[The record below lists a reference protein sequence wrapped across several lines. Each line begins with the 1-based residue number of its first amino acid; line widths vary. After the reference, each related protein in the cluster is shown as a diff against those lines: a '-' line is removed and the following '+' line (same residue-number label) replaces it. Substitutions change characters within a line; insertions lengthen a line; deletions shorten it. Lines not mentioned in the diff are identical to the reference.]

1 MTSPLD
7 LPDLVPT
14 LVVVWACALVIP
26 LAELAKAK
34 YRGMSAARPILLAG
48 SRYVCFGSML
58 TIFGIAQ
65 KANFLGLISF
75 SLYIFTILMA
85 SVAVACG
92 GLAVR
97 YAAQARVL
105 K

>member
-1 MTSPLD
+1 
-7 LPDLVPT
+7 
-14 LVVVWACALVIP
+14 
-26 LAELAKAK
+26 
-34 YRGMSAARPILLAG
+34 
-48 SRYVCFGSML
+48 ML

-65 KANFLGLISF
+65 KANSLGLISY

-97 YAAQARVL
+97 YAATARVS